1 MLPKE
6 DTVKSS
12 TRR

>member
-12 TRR
+12 TRQ